1 MLNVPWFSI
10 PVVAPFIKNWTNV
23 YIYGL
28 GLISLGESR
37 AMGLISLRE
46 ISATTELKVKYIK
59 VNRNL
64 KTSSA
69 AKENKMGFYNGRT
82 WQPEQSSVHK
92 VS

>member
-23 YIYGL
+23 YFYGL
-28 GLISLGESR
+28 
-37 AMGLISLRE
+37 GLISLRE

-92 VS
+92 VP